1 MIPQVQELIRT
12 LEQLPEEEQAR
23 KAEDLLAEL
32 RWEIASGKSTP
43 LTEGL
48 KARRNKR
55 NASWIHWLPRNS
67 GSCMMNYL
75 SQYKN

>member
-55 NASWIHWLPRNS
+55 NAS
-67 GSCMMNYL
+67 
-75 SQYKN
+75 